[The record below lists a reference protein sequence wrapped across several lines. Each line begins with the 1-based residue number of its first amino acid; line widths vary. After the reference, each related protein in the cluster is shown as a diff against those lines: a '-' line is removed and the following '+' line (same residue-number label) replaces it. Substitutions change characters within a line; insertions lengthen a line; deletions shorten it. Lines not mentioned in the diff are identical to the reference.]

1 MPRWIPA
8 VLLLAACG
16 EGGLDTLSITD
27 TDVEVDVEGPVIT
40 HEPIQDPQVYGNDV
54 LIEATVDDDSGVF
67 TVQVVYKHST
77 GGDGD
82 WKSKVMNSV
91 SSGFYQ
97 GRILGKDHA
106 SSGIRYYI
114 EAIDAIGNVGC
125 LPDTD
130 PCGQESWY
138 FPLSAD

>member
-1 MPRWIPA
+1 MNH
-8 VLLLAACG
+8 LAFRPSIFALTLSLTAFGAGCSDDPS
-16 EGGLDTLSITD
+16 EGGTEDESTGESLSGTTSPTTTD
-27 TDVEVDVEGPVIT
+27 GSSEDE
-40 HEPIQDPQVYGNDV
+40 
-54 LIEATVDDDSGVF
+54 SGGDGD
-67 TVQVVYKHST
+67 ST

-82 WKSKVMNSV
+82 WKSKVMNNV

-97 GRILGKDHA
+97 GKILGKDHA
-106 SSGIRYYI
+106 SAGIRYYI
-114 EAIDAIGNVGC
+114 EAIDALGNEGC